1 MLVRNDLLCTEIRV
15 NPKIGLCKVFVL
27 NMVSFKRLKHL
38 NQPRLNTCVTTAS
51 AKRRL
56 KILVGPPLNKHVTGV
71 SNFA

>member
-1 MLVRNDLLCTEIRV
+1 MLVRNDLLCIEIRV
-15 NPKIGLCKVFVL
+15 TPKIDLCKVFVL

-38 NQPRLNTCVTTAS
+38 NQPRLNTCVTTALQ
-51 AKRRL
+51 RRL